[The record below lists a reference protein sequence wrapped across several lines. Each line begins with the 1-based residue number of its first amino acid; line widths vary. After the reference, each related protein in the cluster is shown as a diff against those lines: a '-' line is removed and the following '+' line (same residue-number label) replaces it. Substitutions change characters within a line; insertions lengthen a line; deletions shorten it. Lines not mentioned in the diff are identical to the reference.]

1 MDMDWYND
9 FQNMVRSDDIARVID
24 RHRLRK
30 GRDLESAASLRKKK
44 DILGILDALY
54 ACDPESYPA
63 AIRLANVF
71 HAVTPDQ
78 MKLVIHTLRN
88 GTFTDY
94 AMEEGVTKA
103 AVGQR
108 WKTVV
113 KRSPLLAKVKRGSHG
128 KSRRVLEGGMERG
141 ADAP

>member
-9 FQNMVRSDDIARVID
+9 FQNIVRSDEIERIID

-30 GRDLESAASLRKKK
+30 GRNVESAEHLRRKK
-44 DILGILDALY
+44 DVLGVLDALY
-54 ACDPESYPA
+54 ACDPASYPA
-63 AIRLANVF
+63 VIRLANVF

-78 MKLVIHTLRN
+78 MRLIIHTLRN
-88 GTFTDY
+88 GTFTEY
-94 AMEEGVTKA
+94 AKDEGVTKA

-113 KRSPLLAKVKRGSHG
+113 KRSPLLAKVKRGSDG
-128 KSRRVLEGGMERG
+128 KPRRVRDGSVERG
-141 ADAP
+141 EDSP

>member
-1 MDMDWYND
+1 MDWFND
-9 FQNMVRSDDIARVID
+9 FQNIIRSDDIERVID
-24 RHRLRK
+24 KHRLRR
-30 GRDLESAASLRKKK
+30 GRDVECEEIIRKRR

-54 ACDPESYPA
+54 ACDPASYPA

-78 MKLVIHTLRN
+78 MRLIIHTLRN
-88 GTFTDY
+88 GTFTEY
-94 AMEEGVTKA
+94 ALSEGVTKA

-108 WKTVV
+108 WKTAV
-113 KRSPLLAKVKRGSHG
+113 KRSPLLAKVKRGSNG
-128 KSRRVLEGGMERG
+128 RSRRILDEGVERG

>member
-24 RHRLRK
+24 RHHLRK
-30 GRDLESAASLRKKK
+30 GRDLESAAFLRKKK

-113 KRSPLLAKVKRGSHG
+113 KRSPLLAKVKRGSNG
-128 KSRRVLEGGMERG
+128 KPRRILEGDMGRG
-141 ADAP
+141 EGET

>member
-1 MDMDWYND
+1 MDWYND
-9 FQNMVRSDDIARVID
+9 FQRMVRSDDIEGIID
-24 RHRLRK
+24 RECLRR
-30 GRDLESAASLRKKK
+30 GRDIESRGQKRKRK

-54 ACDPESYPA
+54 ACDPASYPA
-63 AIRLANVF
+63 AIKLASVF

-78 MKLVIHTLRN
+78 MKLIIHTLRN
-88 GTFTDY
+88 GTFTEY
-94 AMEEGVTKA
+94 AKCEGVTKA

-113 KRSPLLAKVKRGSHG
+113 KRSPALAKVKRGSDG
-128 KSRRVLEGGMERG
+128 KPRRILGEGVELG

>member
-1 MDMDWYND
+1 MNDWFND
-9 FQNMVRSDDIARVID
+9 FQNIVRSDDIVRVID

-30 GRDLESAASLRKKK
+30 GRDTKADECIRQER

-54 ACDPESYPA
+54 ACAPESYPA
-63 AIRLANVF
+63 AIRLANIF

-78 MKLVIHTLRN
+78 MRLVIHTLRN
-88 GTFTDY
+88 GTFTEY
-94 AMEEGVTKA
+94 AMSEGVTKA

-113 KRSPLLAKVKRGSHG
+113 KRSPLLSKVKRSSQHG
-128 KSRRVLEGGMERG
+128 KSRRVLEDGVGRG

>member
-9 FQNMVRSDDIARVID
+9 FQNIVRSDDIARVID
-24 RHRLRK
+24 RHRLKK
-30 GRDLESAASLRKKK
+30 GRDVDSEASLRRKR

-78 MKLVIHTLRN
+78 MRLIIHTLRN
-88 GTFTDY
+88 GTFTEY
-94 AMEEGVTKA
+94 AMDEGVTKA

-128 KSRRVLEGGMERG
+128 NPRRVLGEGVGGRE
-141 ADAP
+141 DAP